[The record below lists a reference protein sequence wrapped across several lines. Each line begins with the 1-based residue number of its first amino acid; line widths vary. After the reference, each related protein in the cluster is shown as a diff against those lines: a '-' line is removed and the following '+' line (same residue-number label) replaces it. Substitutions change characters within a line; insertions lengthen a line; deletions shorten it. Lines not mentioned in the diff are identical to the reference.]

1 MKFRLKDHSF
11 LQEVPPVE
19 SWKFVELFYKGYNSC
34 RKVTIINDLQM
45 FIDGEMDRADFHT
58 KHEFYVQLEE
68 DAIALQKAVEEE
80 VRIQAMRDFIMA
92 CVSGEIILTK
102 Q

>member
-11 LQEVPPVE
+11 LQEIPPVE

-34 RKVTIINDLQM
+34 RKITIINDLQM
-45 FIDGEMDRADFHT
+45 FIDNEMTRNDFHT
-58 KHEFYVQLEE
+58 KHEFYVRLKE
-68 DAIALQKAVEEE
+68 DAIDLLKGMEEE
-80 VRIQAMRDFIMA
+80 IKIQAMRDFIA
-92 CVSGEIILTK
+92 SCVSGEIVLTK

>member
-45 FIDGEMDRADFHT
+45 LIDNEMTRDDFHT
-58 KHEFYVQLEE
+58 KHEFYVRLKK
-68 DAIALQKAVEEE
+68 DAINLQKGLEEE
-80 VRIQAMRDFIMA
+80 VRIQAMRDFIASFM
-92 CVSGEIILTK
+92 SGEIVLTK